1 MNRRD
6 ALLTT
11 GSMVLSA
18 SLGAL
23 ACGGGTAVAQNT
35 PKAPPAP
42 PAPPPGQGHAHAHGG
57 DADLAEAAHACMAK
71 GDACIAH
78 CIGMLSSN
86 DTSMAG
92 CMKAVHDMRAVME
105 GLAAAA
111 SSGSKHL
118 PALAKVA
125 AEFCKDCEA
134 ECRKHEAKH
143 AVCKACA
150 DACAKTIAA
159 CTKAAG

>member
-6 ALLTT
+6 ALFTT

-35 PKAPPAP
+35 PKAPPS
-42 PAPPPGQGHAHAHGG
+42 PAPPTGGHAHAHGG
-57 DADLAEAAHACMAK
+57 DAGLAHAAHHCMAA
-71 GDACIAH
+71 GEACISH
-78 CIGMLSSN
+78 CIGMLSSG

-92 CMKAVHDMRAVME
+92 CMKAVHDMKAVME

-134 ECRKHEAKH
+134 ECRKHEGMH
-143 AVCKACA
+143 AVCKDCA
-150 DACAKTIAA
+150 EACAKTVAA
-159 CTKAAG
+159 CNKAAG

>member
-6 ALLTT
+6 ALFTT

-23 ACGGGTAVAQNT
+23 ACGGGTAVAQNA
-35 PKAPPAP
+35 PKAPPSP
-42 PAPPPGQGHAHAHGG
+42 PAGGGHAHHGG
-57 DADLAEAAHACMAK
+57 DASLADAAHACMAK
-71 GDACIAH
+71 GEACISH
-78 CIGMLSSN
+78 CIGMLVSG

-92 CMKAVHDMRAVME
+92 CMKAVHDMQAVME

-134 ECRKHEAKH
+134 ECRKHADKH
-143 AVCKACA
+143 AVCKECAEACA
-150 DACAKTIAA
+150 RTVAACAK
-159 CTKAAG
+159 AAG

>member
-11 GSMVLSA
+11 GSMFVSA

-23 ACGGGTAVAQNT
+23 ACGGGQAVAQNT
-35 PKAPPAP
+35 TVNTPKTPAT
-42 PAPPPGQGHAHAHGG
+42 PPGHEHHHGDTALFDAAQGC
-57 DADLAEAAHACMAK
+57 LAK
-71 GDACIAH
+71 GRACIAH
-78 CIGMLSSN
+78 CIALLGAG

-92 CMKAVHDMRAVME
+92 CAKAVHDMHAVME

-111 SSGSKHL
+111 ASGSKHL

-125 AEFCKDCEA
+125 MEFCKDCEA
-134 ECRKHEAKH
+134 ECKKHADKH
-143 AVCKACA
+143 AVCKECME
-150 DACAKTIAA
+150 A
-159 CTKAAG
+159 CTKTVAACQKVAA